1 MPPDTR
7 ETAVNAWNNSML
19 TDPKCKN
26 AKPKEK
32 PYKLADEK
40 ALYLEVMVNG
50 SKYWR
55 FKYRYN
61 NKEKRLALGVYPE
74 VSLKEARDKRD
85 EARKLLASGVDPA
98 ENRKAMKAAQVA
110 DGETFEVI
118 AREWFAKKKDSWA
131 QCHSERILRRLEAN
145 IFPWLGNLPIANI
158 DAPKLLAVL
167 HRIERRGAIESAH
180 RMLQTCGQIFRY
192 AIATGRTE
200 RDLSVDLR
208 GALSPVKSKNFA
220 AITEPD
226 KIKDLLQAIDAYPG
240 SFIVQCG
247 LKLAPLIF
255 VRPGE
260 LRMAEWQDFNLDTAE
275 WRYITSKT
283 KTQHIVPLATQAI
296 TILRELHPLTGHGR
310 YVFPSARTPNGS
322 RPMSDAAL
330 LVALRRMGFDKND
343 TSVHGFRAMART
355 VLDEVLGVRPDY
367 IEHQLAHS
375 VRDPNGRAYNRT
387 AHLAE
392 RKKMMQL
399 WADYL
404 DKLKTE
410 AKVLPFKSIN
420 A

>member
-1 MPPDTR
+1 
-7 ETAVNAWNNSML
+7 ML
-19 TDPKCKN
+19 TDSKCKN
-26 AKPKEK
+26 AKPKDK

-98 ENRKAMKAAQVA
+98 ENRKAMKAAQMA
-110 DGETFEVI
+110 NGETFEVVT
-118 AREWFAKKKDSWA
+118 REWFAKKKDSWA
-131 QCHSERILRRLEAN
+131 DNHAERILRRLEAN
-145 IFPWLGNLPIANI
+145 IFPWLGNLPIASI
-158 DAPKLLAVL
+158 DAPKLLAVIR
-167 HRIERRGAIESAH
+167 RIEGRGAIESAH
-180 RMLQTCGQIFRY
+180 RILQTCGQIFRY
-192 AIATGRTE
+192 AIATGRAE

-240 SFIVQCG
+240 SFIVHCA
-247 LKLAPLIF
+247 LKLAPLFF

-260 LRMAEWQDFNLDTAE
+260 LRMAEWQGFNFDTAE
-275 WRYITSKT
+275 WRYTTSKT

-296 TILRELHPLTGHGR
+296 AILRELHPLTGNGR

-343 TSVHGFRAMART
+343 TSIHGFRAMART
-355 VLDEVLGVRPDY
+355 VLDEVLGVRPDF

-392 RKKMMQL
+392 RRKMMQT

-404 DKLKTE
+404 DELKNPSKPIGNTIG
-410 AKVLPFKSIN
+410 AT

>member
-145 IFPWLGNLPIANI
+145 VFPWLGNLPIANI

-226 KIKDLLQAIDAYPG
+226 KIKELLQAIDAYPG

-260 LRMAEWQDFNLDTAE
+260 LRMAEWQDFNFDTAE

-296 TILRELHPLTGHGR
+296 TILGN
-310 YVFPSARTPNGS
+310 YTP
-322 RPMSDAAL
+322 
-330 LVALRRMGFDKND
+330 
-343 TSVHGFRAMART
+343 
-355 VLDEVLGVRPDY
+355 
-367 IEHQLAHS
+367 
-375 VRDPNGRAYNRT
+375 
-387 AHLAE
+387 
-392 RKKMMQL
+392 
-399 WADYL
+399 
-404 DKLKTE
+404 
-410 AKVLPFKSIN
+410 
-420 A
+420 

>member
-1 MPPDTR
+1 MKKHSTSKSWSMDQNIGDLSTVTITR
-7 ETAVNAWNNSML
+7 
-19 TDPKCKN
+19 KN
-26 AKPKEK
+26 A
-32 PYKLADEK
+32 L
-40 ALYLEVMVNG
+40 LWG
-50 SKYWR
+50 W
-55 FKYRYN
+55 
-61 NKEKRLALGVYPE
+61 YPE
-74 VSLKEARDKRD
+74 VSLKKARDKRD

-131 QCHSERILRRLEAN
+131 PCHSERILRRLEAN

-167 HRIERRGAIESAH
+167 HRIERRGALESAH

-208 GALSPVKSKNFA
+208 GALSSVKSKNFA

-260 LRMAEWQDFNLDTAE
+260 LRMAEWQDFNFDTAE
-275 WRYITSKT
+275 WRYTTSKT
-283 KTQHIVPLATQAI
+283 KTQHIVPLATQVI

-330 LVALRRMGFDKND
+330 LVALRRMGFGQSLPAKAGSLVN
-343 TSVHGFRAMART
+343 
-355 VLDEVLGVRPDY
+355 
-367 IEHQLAHS
+367 
-375 VRDPNGRAYNRT
+375 AY
-387 AHLAE
+387 
-392 RKKMMQL
+392 K
-399 WADYL
+399 ADY
-404 DKLKTE
+404 
-410 AKVLPFKSIN
+410 
-420 A
+420 